1 MAEINKM
8 IVPAAIAGAAAA
20 VFTGI
25 ISLGA
30 NLIPFIGLLNLA
42 CCLWLTGGGALAAY
56 LLKKK
61 VGKIELKDGAIV
73 GALTGVFFAA
83 IETVFTGILMLSGL
97 GANLAALRELMGDAA
112 TGTTAAIGVLAIVF
126 SFVMFLLVGTIFC
139 TIGGV
144 LGAKLLGK

>member
-97 GANLAALRELMGDAA
+97 GANLAALRRLMGDAA
-112 TGTTAAIGVLAIVF
+112 TGTAAIGILIIVF
-126 SFVMFLLVGTIFC
+126 SFVIFLVVGTIFC
-139 TIGGV
+139 IIGGV